1 MRWLESPEGNREI
14 VVANRR
20 KQLSVIARNAAGKIA
35 RHGDELNT
43 ARSAV
48 ADLIAAAAAV
58 HSARSLDRIAAALE
72 RLAPPEGEQT
82 RKDHPA

>member
-1 MRWLESPEGNREI
+1 MSAADGAPETLDQAEELVRRELAN
-14 VVANRR
+14 VAPGG
-20 KQLSVIARNAAGKIA
+20 LPKIA
-35 RHGDELNT
+35 KHGAELNT

-48 ADLIAAAAAV
+48 ADLVAAAAAV

-72 RLAPPEGEQT
+72 RLAPPEDEQT

>member
-1 MRWLESPEGNREI
+1 MSAADEELGTLDQAEELVRRELGAI
-14 VVANRR
+14 MPGG
-20 KQLSVIARNAAGKIA
+20 LPKIA